1 MTGYDVIKRAMHLL
15 GYSGQEGDPSESNS
29 TALKGLEIIN
39 QLLPDL
45 NCNGIFSLL
54 DSLEIPKAKEE
65 ALIYGAAM
73 LLALTE
79 DDANKNH
86 LFAEMYNAKR
96 ATALAE
102 ISGVKDTLPKV
113 ITG

>member
-1 MTGYDVIKRAMHLL
+1 MTGYDVIKRAIHLL
-15 GYSGQEGDPSESNS
+15 GYSGEEVDTSE
-29 TALKGLEIIN
+29 THGAAEKGLEIIN

-65 ALIYGAAM
+65 ALFYGAAM
-73 LLALTE
+73 LLALIE
-79 DDANKNH
+79 GDANKNQ

-113 ITG
+113 TVG